1 MMTHT
6 IVASNTI
13 GNLDTI
19 TGFVIGGI
27 AAIVGTMVDIVSIVS
42 VVIGITN
49 ITNARR
55 PTSSCSSERRHC
67 HRMHCC
73 H

>member
-6 IVASNTI
+6 IVNSNTI

-19 TGFVIGGI
+19 TGIVIGGI
-27 AAIVGTMVDIVSIVS
+27 AAIVGAMADIVFVIG

-49 ITNARR
+49 ITNAQ
-55 PTSSCSSERRHC
+55 
-67 HRMHCC
+67 
-73 H
+73 